1 MNENNGTLNFMYD
14 EFKMNHPDNNIKSI
28 RVLSEKYLEDTY
40 EIDELKTENV
50 FKSAAHYI
58 QKYYRPKKENCE
70 RYFFKRFPFFGWI
83 RDYDL
88 KRDLAKDLTAGLT
101 VNKKIYLK

>member
-1 MNENNGTLNFMYD
+1 MIENNGTINYMYD
-14 EFKMNHPDNNIKSI
+14 ETEINHSDYNIKSMP
-28 RVLSEKYLEDTY
+28 VLSEKYSEGTY
-40 EIDELKTENV
+40 QIDELKTENA

-70 RYFFKRFPFFGWI
+70 RYFFKRFPFFDWI

-88 KRDLAKDLTAGLT
+88 KSDLAKDLTAGLT
-101 VNKKIYLK
+101 VNKKKFF